1 MTTERYDPLTL
12 ALHWL
17 TVALVLT
24 LWSIAQVWGWLP
36 RGSAPRHAAQA
47 LHVSLGMVFILVLL
61 ARLLWRATAGRRLAP
76 PPGPRLL
83 EWGARAAHGAL
94 YLLLIL
100 MAISGPLNR
109 SAGGDPLGFF
119 GLVTFPPLLAKDKA
133 LAETINDFHGTVAT
147 IILILAGIHAAAAL
161 AHHYF
166 WRDGVLARMVP
177 GLASRERR

>member
-1 MTTERYDPLTL
+1 MKSERYDPLTL

-17 TVALVLT
+17 TVLLVLV
-24 LWSIAQVWGWLP
+24 LWSIAQIWDWLP

-61 ARLLWRATAGRRLAP
+61 ARLAWRLTAGRRLAP
-76 PPGPRLL
+76 PPGPPLVVFA
-83 EWGARAAHGAL
+83 ARAAHGAL
-94 YLLLIL
+94 YLLLVL

-119 GLVTFPPLLAKDKA
+119 GLFTLPPLLAENKN

-147 IILILAGIHAAAAL
+147 LILILAGLHAAAAL
-161 AHHYF
+161 AHHYL

-177 GLASRERR
+177 GLSPRDP